1 MNNIAIEIYKTA
13 RGIPTDYSLKE
24 ALAQREKLEKEINA
38 SVNEILKLDL
48 RDMISMM
55 LPLVVAPIKQPEYF
69 GELFGGSAA
78 LTHADAFNK
87 MGFPEFSDIQRNMQA
102 IYGTNPKQK
111 YLFSLKEDNNSPAG
125 LSVNKLMLLINS
137 DDMATGVKQE
147 LTKVLATMGV
157 PKGYS
162 VSELFKDTLEYT
174 PASETF
180 QQTLTSN
187 LLNTYFITSLAAKNP
202 VIFKGE
208 FNYKLSK
215 HTGRSTYNP
224 DEGEVLFEVSQSS
237 EVPESWFEI
246 FDKSDNEDFDLNAEL
261 ASHINANLLELAKA
275 V

>member
-125 LSVNKLMLLINS
+125 LSINKLKLQIN
-137 DDMATGVKQE
+137 
-147 LTKVLATMGV
+147 
-157 PKGYS
+157 
-162 VSELFKDTLEYT
+162 
-174 PASETF
+174 
-180 QQTLTSN
+180 
-187 LLNTYFITSLAAKNP
+187 
-202 VIFKGE
+202 
-208 FNYKLSK
+208 
-215 HTGRSTYNP
+215 
-224 DEGEVLFEVSQSS
+224 
-237 EVPESWFEI
+237 
-246 FDKSDNEDFDLNAEL
+246 
-261 ASHINANLLELAKA
+261 
-275 V
+275 